1 MVFLRPS
8 LLSYHQLSP
17 YQGSIPV
24 GEPLDRHLP
33 TLFPL
38 LPIVPGGHCGDAG
51 DPTVSLFQEEAS
63 RLKQDASALLV
74 LVDTSLAQYQG
85 LQSRMGHWEE
95 EAKQLLRGQEG
106 ERAVRGW
113 LARGHPQQELQPW
126 GDACGPSTVLAR
138 LSEAALPAWCRI
150 GPFLGAG
157 LQTSVC
163 AGSCW
168 CRVSPAH
175 LLHVRQ
181 VEDLLLQGL
190 ELR

>member
-1 MVFLRPS
+1 MVFLMPS

-17 YQGSIPV
+17 SQGSIPV

-126 GDACGPSTVLAR
+126 GMPVVPP
-138 LSEAALPAWCRI
+138 LSLLGCQRQLCLP
-150 GPFLGAG
+150 GAG
-157 LQTSVC
+157 LDPSLGLVFRPQCVQGAAG
-163 AGSCW
+163 AGS
-168 CRVSPAH
+168 H
-175 LLHVRQ
+175 LHVSSM
-181 VEDLLLQGL
+181 
-190 ELR
+190 